1 MVQENAPRDGRGTL
15 AGVWTLGHSTRT
27 FDELVTLARAH
38 AITAIA
44 DVRKIPRSR
53 RHPHFNADAL
63 AAALPEAGLTYVPM
77 PGLGGLRPAR
87 AHSVNTAWR
96 NPSFRAYAD
105 YMQTA
110 EFAAH
115 LDDLV
120 GHGRRERVAV
130 MCAEAL
136 WWRCHR
142 SLIADALVARGLG
155 VRHILSAEPAQPHVL
170 RPFARVQDG
179 RVSYP
184 GPPTLFDSDEPG
196 RM

>member
-1 MVQENAPRDGRGTL
+1 
-15 AGVWTLGHSTRT
+15 VWTLGHSTRT
-27 FDELVTLARAH
+27 FDELVALARAH
-38 AITAIA
+38 GITAIA

-53 RHPHFNADAL
+53 RHPHVNADAL
-63 AAALPEAGLTYVPM
+63 TRTLPEAGLAYVPM
-77 PGLGGLRPAR
+77 PGLGGLRRPR
-87 AHSVNTAWR
+87 SGSLNTAWR

-110 EFAAH
+110 EFAGH

-120 GHGRRERVAV
+120 ARGRRERLAV

-142 SLIADALVARGLG
+142 SLIADALVARGIE
-155 VRHILSAEPAQPHVL
+155 VRHILSAERAEPHVL
-170 RPFARVQDG
+170 RPFARVQNG

-184 GPPTLFDSDEPG
+184 GPPTLFELEEPG
-196 RM
+196 ST

>member
-1 MVQENAPRDGRGTL
+1 M
-15 AGVWTLGHSTRT
+15 GHSTRSL
-27 FDELVTLARAH
+27 DDVVALARTH
-38 AITAIA
+38 GITLIA

-63 AAALPEAGLTYVPM
+63 ARELPAAGLVYLPV
-77 PGLGGLRPAR
+77 PGLGGLRRPQPQ
-87 AHSVNTAWR
+87 SINTAWR

-105 YMQTA
+105 YMQTD

-115 LDDLV
+115 LDVLV
-120 GHGRRERVAV
+120 ERAQRDAIAV

-142 SLIADALVARGLG
+142 SLIADALVARGLD
-155 VRHILSAEPAQPHVL
+155 VQHIVSADRTEPHVL
-170 RPFARVQDG
+170 RPWARREGARVF
-179 RVSYP
+179 YP
-184 GPPTLFDSDEPG
+184 GPPTLFDVGESP